1 MALRLLL
8 DSAAAPAW
16 QAWLPSGLFRGV
28 TTNPTLLRRAGV
40 PCDHASLADLCRLA
54 RDLGCQELHLQAW
67 GAEAGS
73 LVDCGQRLAALDPA
87 LVRVKLPIDRA
98 GADAG
103 RQLVAAGVPVTFTAA
118 YEASQVLIAAALGAT
133 DLAPY
138 LGRIQDQGRDGLAEL
153 TAMQRCLDGLG
164 CSLQLLVASLRQ
176 PQDLVALAAVGVD
189 SFTLSPL
196 LADRLFACAATEE
209 AAAVFLADALAEAP
223 AEATAAPA
231 P

>member
-8 DSAAAPAW
+8 DSAAACDW
-16 QAWLPSGLFRGV
+16 QTWLPGGLFRGV

-40 PCDHASLADLCRLA
+40 PCRVGSLGDLCRRA
-54 RDLGCQELHLQAW
+54 RDLGCHELHLQAW
-67 GAEAGS
+67 GADAGS
-73 LVDCGQRLAALDPA
+73 LHDCGRRLADLDPA

-103 RQLVAAGVPVTFTAA
+103 RQLIAAGVPVTFTAA

-133 DLAPY
+133 DIAPY

-164 CSLQLLVASLRQ
+164 SSLRLLVASLRQ
-176 PQDLVALAAVGVD
+176 PNDLVALAAEGVD
-189 SFTLSPL
+189 SFTLAPG
-196 LADRLFACAATEE
+196 LAERLCRCAATE
-209 AAAVFLADALAEAP
+209 AAAEAFLDD
-223 AEATAAPA
+223 ATAAPA

>member
-40 PCDHASLADLCRLA
+40 PCQFSALADLCRLA

-67 GAEAGS
+67 GAEASS
-73 LVDCGQRLAALDPA
+73 LLDCGQRLAALDPG

-103 RQLVAAGVPVTFTAA
+103 RRLVAAGVPVTFTAA

-133 DLAPY
+133 DIAPY

-153 TAMQRCLDGLG
+153 TAMQRGLDGLG
-164 CSLQLLVASLRQ
+164 SSLRLLVASLRQ
-176 PQDLVALAAVGVD
+176 PHDLVALAGVGID
-189 SFTLSPL
+189 SFTLAPA

-209 AAAVFLADALAEAP
+209 AAAVFLADALAD
-223 AEATAAPA
+223 APA